1 MNINVMNKLINLFEE
16 EFGRNY
22 LWIEDVFLT
31 GMYLILKI
39 VVLHVLHFL
48 LQHTSTLCLVT
59 VS

>member
-39 VVLHVLHFL
+39 VVHITCF
-48 LQHTSTLCLVT
+48 TFPITIY
-59 VS
+59 